1 MSDPLTN
8 GAKASILW
16 EGGTMSVFKGFGE
29 GVIKVFPNII
39 DAQQHIFL
47 WGGGKIPLLESLPKT
62 VTTGDN
68 TSSFF
73 SSYIII

>member
-39 DAQQHIFL
+39 DFL
-47 WGGGKIPLLESLPKT
+47 FLLNSF
-62 VTTGDN
+62 GD
-68 TSSFF
+68 F
-73 SSYIII
+73 